1 MTMLMMSISDFKT
14 VDILYFLFFQIF
26 ILFQISLLK
35 FLLAASPEL
44 FITKKENSYDTT
56 SELQLDGLDPLGTP
70 PPPAPQSRQGVG
82 LDQQQVNVVGGG
94 EVEAAIK
101 DIRMALQRT
110 KTLPVKSP
118 SEEPPEPSVS
128 PIWIPRYVILDC

>member
-1 MTMLMMSISDFKT
+1 MVCFYFDFF
-14 VDILYFLFFQIF
+14 IQENFCQINCVHCGF
-26 ILFQISLLK
+26 DFT
-35 FLLAASPEL
+35 ASPEL

-70 PPPAPQSRQGVG
+70 PPPAPQSRQSVG
-82 LDQQQVNVVGGG
+82 LDQQQVNAVGGG

-128 PIWIPRYVILDC
+128 PIWIPRYVIHEYCWAVKLPH